1 MSNYY
6 SLESEFIDAAYR
18 EQKYKKEAEEYRFLH
33 NAMKTNQELKNGM
46 KIENSF
52 FQRMYSDLL
61 YLWFKHV
68 DIFAGKKED
77 DSVPYYLANRKIH

>member
-18 EQKYKKEAEEYRFLH
+18 EQKYRKEAEEYRFLH
-33 NAMKTNQELKNGM
+33 NTMKTNQDLKSRM
-46 KIENSF
+46 KKGDSF

-61 YLWFKHV
+61 YLWLKHV
-68 DIFAGKKED
+68 NIFTGREQY
-77 DSVPYYLANRKIH
+77 DSISYNIESRKMR